1 MAIITQKLPFGSY
14 VWGKGKAMLFTRL
27 VKQDII
33 RRGLGGWSETVQ
45 QVRTP
50 RDPQTPLQI
59 AYRSTTRFL
68 AQTWATLYFGYKNSW
83 AYYPAPEAT
92 PLFLRC
98 NMCNL
103 ALLKNDQPLTQ
114 GYNWEAEA
122 EPYELADLTL
132 TPGPGCVTF
141 AARVADTTW
150 EYDSCWGVMLYRST
164 NAVTAPFFSQLIT
177 ILPVTPNE
185 PFSWVDSPLTRGTYH
200 YRARPFGR
208 APLWG
213 ALSADQPVTVS

>member
-1 MAIITQKLPFGSY
+1 MAIITEKLPFGDY

-27 VKQDII
+27 VKQTIV
-33 RRGLGGWSETVQ
+33 RRGVNGWTETVQ

-59 AYRSTTRFL
+59 AYRSTTQFIAR
-68 AQTWATLYFGYKNSW
+68 TWATLYYGYKNSW

-92 PLFLRC
+92 TLFLRC

-103 ALLKNDQPLTQ
+103 ALLKADNPLTQ

-122 EPYELADLTL
+122 EPYALADLTL
-132 TPGPGCVTF
+132 TPGPGAVTF
-141 AARVADTTW
+141 SARVSDANW
-150 EYDSCWGVMLYRST
+150 GYHSCWGVMLYRST
-164 NAVTAPFFSQLIT
+164 TAVDAPFFSKLIA
-177 ILPVTPNE
+177 ILPVTPDE
-185 PFSWVDSPLTRGTYH
+185 QFFWVDSPLPRGTYH

-213 ALSADQPVTVS
+213 EMSPDQSVTIT